1 MPRHLLRDF
10 KGSYRRMLR
19 NSSRFHQ
26 PHVCRCRPTQKGWK
40 DSGTAEPM
48 RETPEDKDANSEGLP
63 PSGNAA
69 VSEAVWQKWL
79 NKNKERDA
87 VRRKKLIRLRWF
99 ILALVFVGAVGR
111 WLTVSK

>member
-1 MPRHLLRDF
+1 
-10 KGSYRRMLR
+10 
-19 NSSRFHQ
+19 
-26 PHVCRCRPTQKGWK
+26 
-40 DSGTAEPM
+40 M

-87 VRRKKLIRLRWF
+87 VRRKKLIRLLWF